1 MDQKAIEK
9 VLKMFEQSLVAS
21 MELET
26 DSFKIKLTKFPE
38 TLPTVSVST
47 PPSFTEV
54 LTPTSVAHQ
63 EPSLP
68 EAWWV
73 NSPLVGTF
81 YMSSSP
87 DAKPYV
93 SVGQKVKE
101 GQVVCLVEAMKVMN
115 EIKAHRS
122 GVVLDIKADN
132 GSLVEFN
139 QALICIGDV

>member
-26 DSFKIKLTKFPE
+26 DTFKIKLSKFPE
-38 TLPTVSVST
+38 AVPQA
-47 PPSFTEV
+47 
-54 LTPTSVAHQ
+54 PTSVHTIANTSVPLTIEKP
-63 EPSLP
+63 EPTLSDNL
-68 EAWWV
+68 WV
-73 NSPLVGTF
+73 KSPLVGTF
-81 YMSSSP
+81 YLSSSP

-115 EIKAHRS
+115 EIKAHRA
-122 GVVLDIKADN
+122 GVVIDIKAEN
-132 GSLVEFN
+132 ASLVEFN